1 MILVQLKS
9 KEDPIMKVWIVTVT
23 CDEMCPSYM
32 IDGVYCSEQKA
43 KEAKESLL
51 CENPEMDLDI
61 DIEEHEVY

>member
-1 MILVQLKS
+1 
-9 KEDPIMKVWIVTVT
+9 MKVWIVTVT
-23 CDEMCPSYM
+23 CDEMFPSYM